1 MAMTVFISWSGL
13 KSQSIAN
20 ALKDWLPNVIQFINP
35 WMSGEDIEKGARWS
49 SDIATQLQN
58 AKAGI
63 ICLTPDNL
71 DSKWIHFEAGALS
84 KTLQNTF
91 VCPYLFGVEPTDIK
105 GPLVQ
110 FQTTNATKDDTGRLV
125 HTINRS
131 LGEYELAQ
139 NRVETAFQQWWPL
152 LEEKLKAIN
161 RIDPKKELEP
171 RRTERELI
179 EETLE
184 LVRSLER
191 ARQMDEMLK
200 TYEKSARAFADLSLA
215 HMRKQPMD
223 EAQLRSRMEKQAE
236 LFRYFVET
244 SGITTETAS
253 ASGEIIK
260 AEVLSQNIIE
270 QKQTE

>member
-1 MAMTVFISWSGL
+1 MAMTVFISWSGS
-13 KSQSIAN
+13 KSQAIAN
-20 ALKDWLPNVIQFINP
+20 ALRDWMPNVIQFITP

-63 ICLTPDNL
+63 ICLTSDNL
-71 DSKWIHFEAGALS
+71 DSRWIHFEAGALS
-84 KTLQNTF
+84 KTLENTF

-110 FQTTNATKDDTGRLV
+110 FQTTNATKEDTCRLV

-131 LGEYELAQ
+131 LGEHALDEY
-139 NRVETAFQQWWPL
+139 RVQAAFHQWWPL
-152 LEEKLKAIN
+152 LEEKLKTIN
-161 RIDPKKELEP
+161 LVNPQLENKF

-184 LVRSLER
+184 LVRGLER
-191 ARQMDEMLK
+191 ARHMDEMLK
-200 TYEKSARAFADLSLA
+200 TNEKYARALADLSLA

-223 EAQLRSRMEKQAE
+223 EAQLRSRIEKQAE
-236 LFRYFVET
+236 LLRYIVET
-244 SGITTETAS
+244 SGLTTETMAIT
-253 ASGEIIK
+253 GEISTG
-260 AEVLSQNIIE
+260 EVVSQNIKE
-270 QKQTE
+270 QKQTG